1 MPGTVVLQYP
11 VKPSLR
17 FAVSMLLLHTMVAT
31 VVYATDMALPAK
43 LVLFLLVALSL
54 IYYLARDVLM
64 MLPDSWREIS
74 LDQRDISV
82 VVRNGYGFLGQ
93 VADKTMVS
101 PYFVVICVRL
111 EGHHRLVSRVIF
123 PDSMSAGAF
132 RELCVHLRFA

>member
-1 MPGTVVLQYP
+1 MPRTVALQYP

-17 FAVSMLLLHTMVAT
+17 FALSLLLLHTMAAT
-31 VVYATDMALPAK
+31 VLYATAMALPAK

-54 IYYLARDVLM
+54 VYYLSRDILM
-64 MLPDSWREIS
+64 LLPDSWREIS
-74 LDQRDISV
+74 LVQGDISV
-82 VVRNGYGFLGQ
+82 VVRNGSGFLGR

-101 PYFVVICVRL
+101 PYFVVICVKL
-111 EGHHRLVSRVIF
+111 EGHRRLVSRVIF